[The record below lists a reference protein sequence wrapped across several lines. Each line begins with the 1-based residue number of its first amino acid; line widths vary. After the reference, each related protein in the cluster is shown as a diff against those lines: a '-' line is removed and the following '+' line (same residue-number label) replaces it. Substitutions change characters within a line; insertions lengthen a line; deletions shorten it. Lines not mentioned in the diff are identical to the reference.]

1 MKARWLKLWFKFVY
15 TTDKKDKL
23 WKTRGQ
29 QNKKDWQKQEIYY
42 RQTIKR
48 DSIDKIKVTSKA
60 NRIEE
65 TSKAVTT
72 GKNGEYRLNKQE
84 M

>member
-1 MKARWLKLWFKFVY
+1 MKNKR
-15 TTDKKDKL
+15 TTK
-23 WKTRGQ
+23 Q
-29 QNKKDWQKQEIYY
+29 KDWQKQEIYY

-48 DSIDKIKVTSKA
+48 DSIDKIKITSKA

-72 GKNGEYRLNKQE
+72 GKTGEYRLNKQE